1 MPPRHPGMPMP
12 PRPPPFMHGGPPS
25 SMMGGPP
32 MNMPSMNA
40 PPKPLFPSAIQVGQM
55 WGSVATVIGGPQSK
69 SEYFTKTLFPQQ
81 LELFDRV
88 LWFAWLGNLLWIDEI
103 NTNVNDFF

>member
-1 MPPRHPGMPMP
+1 
-12 PRPPPFMHGGPPS
+12 MHGGPPS

-55 WGSVATVIGGPQSK
+55 RGSVATVIGGPQ
-69 SEYFTKTLFPQQ
+69 
-81 LELFDRV
+81 
-88 LWFAWLGNLLWIDEI
+88 
-103 NTNVNDFF
+103 

>member
-55 WGSVATVIGGPQSK
+55 RGSVATVKIWIFYQNIVPSAVK
-69 SEYFTKTLFPQQ
+69 
-81 LELFDRV
+81 ELFDRV